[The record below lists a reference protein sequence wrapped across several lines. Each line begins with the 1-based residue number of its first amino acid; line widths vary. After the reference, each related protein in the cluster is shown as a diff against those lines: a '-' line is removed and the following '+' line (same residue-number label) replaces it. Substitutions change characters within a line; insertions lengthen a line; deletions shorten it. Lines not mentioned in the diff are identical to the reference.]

1 MENESLQMNLYQPDT
16 TVMMSPLPEESDV
29 KSTVD
34 TLTASG
40 AGDMCKKYV
49 ILLNSKPK
57 HSPVLCKLL
66 AYGSDLTL
74 M

>member
-1 MENESLQMNLYQPDT
+1 MNLYQHDT

-29 KSTVD
+29 KSTDD

-40 AGDMCKKYV
+40 TEELCKKYI

-57 HSPVLCKLL
+57 HSPILCKLL
-66 AYGSDLTL
+66 AYWGID
-74 M
+74 